1 MNGKQSSIF
10 LLIFMLIWCG
20 GYRASAPSSSLSQ
33 AKIELDSMFSGL
45 DKTRVP
51 TGYLWDVAVN
61 MV

>member
-1 MNGKQSSIF
+1 
-10 LLIFMLIWCG
+10 MLIWCG
-20 GYRASAPSSSLSQ
+20 GYRASAQSSSLSQ